1 MGNTNSIKGEQQ
13 KTLRILIIVALS
25 VCIIVETVLSYT
37 LQGMIF
43 SLPFPIILI
52 LSGVFVALWMLYL
65 YLNENLALLRYPMA
79 IFIILLIIAGILLP
93 FSNLPPYVSIYLGIY
108 GTLILLLYYYLSKK
122 LRIKYK
128 KEST

>member
-13 KTLRILIIVALS
+13 KTLRILIIVALL
-25 VCIIVETVLSYT
+25 VCIIVETALSYT

-52 LSGVFVALWMLYL
+52 LSSVFVALWMLYL

>member
-13 KTLRILIIVALS
+13 KTLRILIIVALL
-25 VCIIVETVLSYT
+25 VCIIVETALSYT

>member
-13 KTLRILIIVALS
+13 KTLRILIIVALL

-37 LQGMIF
+37 LEGGIF

-52 LSGVFVALWMLYL
+52 LSSVFVALWMLYL